1 MPFLISGGDRLDH
14 FFFFFNDDC
23 GLSATAAAP
32 DLGADSGAAAAVSP
46 DDDNAET
53 GSVIE
58 DSVEAAGVM
67 EAMDIRCHEG
77 DSYNSFIC
85 VSCFQFLFFS
95 KGIPNKIS
103 GFLEAPLSFFC
114 VHVHTNNNFTLK
126 TLNVLLPSIPEPRG
140 EHPGSAPPSSM
151 LLRLPLGDTL
161 GVPFGVAWM
170 I

>member
-1 MPFLISGGDRLDH
+1 MRFSFPFLISGGDRLDH

-23 GLSATAAAP
+23 GLSAAAAAP
-32 DLGADSGAAAAVSP
+32 DLGADSGTAVAVSP

-58 DSVEAAGVM
+58 DSVETAGRWKQWTFD
-67 EAMDIRCHEG
+67 AMKVILTTIL
-77 DSYNSFIC
+77 YVY
-85 VSCFQFLFFS
+85 VSCFQTGVS
-95 KGIPNKIS
+95 NKTS
-103 GFLEAPLSFFC
+103 GFLEAPFPFFC
-114 VHVHTNNNFTLK
+114 GHTNTNFTLK
-126 TLNVLLPSIPEPRG
+126 TLNVFLPSIPEPRG